1 MKCGADLEPSL
12 CKLIR
17 ATHQSNS
24 NKGVFIIQ
32 SNLIEHNVWF
42 SVRDKGASLLLDLI
56 KLTEHLIEG

>member
-17 ATHQSNS
+17 ATQQSIS
-24 NKGVFIIQ
+24 NKGV

-42 SVRDKGASLLLDLI
+42 SVTDKGASLLLDLI
-56 KLTEHLIEG
+56 KSTEHLIEG